1 MSSTTQR
8 QHELP
13 RHVDPGARVGPEVT
27 LGAFV
32 VIEAGAAVGAGCVI
46 GHGAVIHRDT
56 VVGEGVRIDD
66 HAVLGKEPMRAA
78 LSAVTRE
85 EHLAPLEVGAGCIIG
100 AGAVVYRG
108 AKLGERVLVADG
120 AAVRERVDIGERTIV
135 GRGVTVEN
143 DCTIGRFVKLE
154 TACYITAY
162 SVLENRVFVAP
173 LVATSNDRFM
183 GRTEERLKHF
193 KGVTV
198 RRGGRIGLAAV
209 VLPGITIGAD
219 GVVAAGSVV
228 TRDVPP
234 GKLVM
239 GSPARVVREVAEA
252 ELLDRQVWEDVR
264 KEHHG

>member
-1 MSSTTQR
+1 MSSVAGR
-8 QHELP
+8 PEVF
-13 RHVDPGARVGPEVT
+13 RHIDPEARVAPDVR

-32 VIEAGAAVGAGCVI
+32 VIEAGATVGAGSVI
-46 GHGAVIHRDT
+46 GHGVVIHRDT

-78 LSAVTRE
+78 LSAVTRDDR
-85 EHLAPLEVGAGCIIG
+85 LPPLEVAPGCTIG

-108 AKLGERVLVADG
+108 AKLGEQILIADG
-120 AAVRERVDIGERTIV
+120 AAVRERVAIGERTIV

-162 SVLENRVFVAP
+162 SVLENRVFIAP
-173 LVATSNDRFM
+173 LVATSNDRFI
-183 GRTEERLKHF
+183 GRTEERLKQF

-209 VLPGITIGAD
+209 ILPGMTIGAD

-234 GKLVM
+234 GKVVM
-239 GSPARVVREVAEA
+239 GAPARVVRDVTPA

-264 KEHHG
+264 SGRS

>member
-1 MSSTTQR
+1 MTAVPC
-8 QHELP
+8 HI
-13 RHVDPGARVGPEVT
+13 DPAARLAPGVEVGAY
-27 LGAFV
+27 A
-32 VIEAGAAVGAGCVI
+32 VIEAGAAIGAGSVI
-46 GHGAVIHRDT
+46 GHGVVIHRDT

-78 LSAVTRE
+78 LSAVTRDDR
-85 EHLAPLEVGAGCIIG
+85 LPPLEVGAGCMIG

-108 AKLGERVLVADG
+108 AKLGPRVLVADG
-120 AAVRERVDIGERTIV
+120 AAVRERVAIGERTIV

-162 SVLENRVFVAP
+162 SLLENRVFVAP
-173 LVATSNDRFM
+173 LVATSNDRFI

-198 RRGGRIGLAAV
+198 RRGGRLGLAAV
-209 VLPGITIGAD
+209 ILPGITVGAD
-219 GVVAAGSVV
+219 GVVAAGAVV

-234 GKLVM
+234 GKVVM
-239 GSPARVVREVAEA
+239 GCPARVVRDVAAA
-252 ELLDRQVWEDVR
+252 ELLDHQVWEDVR
-264 KEHHG
+264 QGQS

>member
-1 MSSTTQR
+1 MSPSAGQR
-8 QHELP
+8 QLP
-13 RHVDPGARVGPEVT
+13 CHVDPEARVGAGVT

-32 VIEAGAAVGAGCVI
+32 VIEAGATVGAGSVI
-46 GHGAVIHRDT
+46 GHGVVIHRDT
-56 VVGEGVRIDD
+56 RVGEGVRVDD

-78 LSAVTRE
+78 ISAVTRE
-85 EHLAPLEVGAGCIIG
+85 ERLPPLEVAGGCMIG

-120 AAVRERVDIGERTIV
+120 AAVRERVTIGERTIV

-143 DCTIGRFVKLE
+143 DCTIGCFVKLE

-162 SVLENRVFVAP
+162 SVIENRVFVAP
-173 LVATSNDRFM
+173 LVATANDRFM

-198 RRGGRIGLAAV
+198 RRGGRIGLAAL
-209 VLPGITIGAD
+209 VLPGVTIGAD

-239 GSPARVVREVAEA
+239 GSPARVVRDVAEA

-264 KEHHG
+264 RGLQ